1 MPICYL
7 HVGSHKTGTT
17 AIQDFLA
24 RNRAVFDRNNIL
36 VPASGTTSRGSH
48 IVLVHRMLGM
58 PVASH
63 HQDPLAALKAE
74 MQAHPSHHL
83 LISAE
88 LLEITLKHG
97 PRRHPIVEFFS
108 KAGYEVRIILY
119 VRNAPQLTNARYSQR
134 VKMFRYDGEFSEMLQ
149 RIMAKDHGLS
159 RWVDV
164 VRDNPCS
171 LIARAY
177 TGQVQAGGLI
187 EDLMQVLG
195 FDWRQVSSQ
204 FAVAARLNESVG
216 PTAIAAARRIMS
228 QGADRLNGTD
238 RNIKSWC
245 GRKLLDEVKSQGIRE
260 PKFSGFDRESARR
273 LLQHQRAA
281 NDLFAQ
287 EFWQKSW
294 DEVFA
299 ADVSEE
305 FVVNDF
311 AQIGMTEADRK
322 RVDRLYHSLWS
333 RIERKLKTLQRT

>member
-17 AIQDFLA
+17 AIQDFLS
-24 RNRAVFDRNNIL
+24 RNRDVFDRNNIL

-74 MQAHPSHHL
+74 MQARPSHDL

-97 PRRHPIVEFFS
+97 PRRHSIVEFFA
-108 KAGYEVRIILY
+108 KAGYDVRIILY

-134 VKMFRYDGEFSEMLQ
+134 VKMFRYGGEFSEMLA
-149 RIMAKDHGLS
+149 RILAKDHGLA

-164 VRDNPCS
+164 VRNNPCS
-171 LIARAY
+171 LVARAY
-177 TGQVQAGGLI
+177 TGDVQAGGLI
-187 EDLMQVLG
+187 GDIMQVLG
-195 FDWRQVSSQ
+195 FDWTQVSGQ

-228 QGADRLNGTD
+228 DSADRLNGTD
-238 RNIKSWC
+238 RNIMSWC
-245 GRKLLDEVKSQGIRE
+245 GRKLMDEVKAQGIKE
-260 PKFSGFDRESARR
+260 PKFSGFDNDTARR
-273 LLQHQRAA
+273 LLQRQRAA
-281 NDLFAQ
+281 NDRFAE

-311 AQIGMTEADRK
+311 AQVGMTDADRK
-322 RVDRLYHSLWS
+322 RVERLYQSLWS
-333 RIERKLKTLQRT
+333 RIERKLKALRRT